1 MLRTKA
7 EKSYS
12 DGPNGKESACSV
24 GDLGSIPEL
33 GRSPGRD
40 HGNPFQYS
48 CLDTPQPT
56 PRAGSPALRR
66 SGNHLGE
73 GPARAP
79 SPQPPSTD
87 PGLRCAQ
94 ECGGPGIGR
103 ELEAS
108 PQPASWCPGIA
119 LLLK

>member
-1 MLRTKA
+1 MPEYPLH
-7 EKSYS
+7 SFGHWP
-12 DGPNGKESACSV
+12 GPALLTQASQ
-24 GDLGSIPEL
+24 
-33 GRSPGRD
+33 GREAV
-40 HGNPFQYS
+40 QT
-48 CLDTPQPT
+48 TPQPT
-56 PRAGSPALRR
+56 LRAGSPALRR

-103 ELEAS
+103 KLEAS